1 MNKTEKGLKEAVKV
15 IFGDVFKKPVRM
27 LNARTEE
34 TKDIPALAEAI
45 RLVTSY
51 NNFVGD
57 VVADLLLKAHENGLL
72 MGAEFGRESSP
83 VLYLHAPYWSNQ
95 RTNEKKGMNLAKQLD
110 AREQAVKLQSIF
122 ANASPDEN
130 DIDEHNVVRLWW
142 D

>member
-1 MNKTEKGLKEAVKV
+1 MNETAKGLKEAVKI

-57 VVADLLLKAHENGLL
+57 MVADLLLKAHEKGLL
-72 MGAEFGRESSP
+72 MGAEFGREGSP
-83 VLYLHAPYWSNQ
+83 VLYLHPPYWSSQ
-95 RTNEKKGMNLAKQLD
+95 RTNEKENANSAEKIDAK
-110 AREQAVKLQSIF
+110 EQAVKLQSIF
-122 ANASPDEN
+122 AAALPNEN
-130 DIDEHNVVRLWW
+130 NIEYNIVRLWW